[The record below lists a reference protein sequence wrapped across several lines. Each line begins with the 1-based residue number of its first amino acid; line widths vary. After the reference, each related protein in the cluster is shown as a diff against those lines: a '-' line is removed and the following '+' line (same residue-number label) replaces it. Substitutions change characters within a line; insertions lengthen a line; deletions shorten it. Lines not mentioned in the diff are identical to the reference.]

1 VKLVAR
7 AKALAVAT
15 KAAAGA
21 INDKAR
27 IPILSAVLID
37 ATDYNLRFVGTDL
50 DLAIAVRCSGD
61 EPGRCAVAGEAL
73 SKLLAGI
80 APDAEAT
87 IETVSSAL
95 QISAGRARYKL
106 PALPAEDF
114 PAAPATSST
123 AEMVL
128 SLDEAQHLFGAV
140 AFAANIEDARH
151 YLQGVYLHIGSRG
164 HLCGV
169 ATDGYRLALAGSTI
183 APAPGALPANGN
195 STGIIIP
202 NKVVALITKLK
213 AAELE
218 LRADDKVI
226 EVRAGDLLITSKL
239 IAGTFPDY
247 PRIIPSKS
255 SNAAELERASLLA
268 ALWRLHAV
276 HDVAEQV
283 INMTLS
289 WQDGDDAVRL
299 ALADGEIGE
308 DIVAATTTGA
318 AEITLSIAQMLV
330 MAEEIEAEQLQLG
343 VSGKTDPIRIAV
355 GERFLAVLAPCTR

>member
-1 VKLVAR
+1 
-7 AKALAVAT
+7 
-15 KAAAGA
+15 
-21 INDKAR
+21 
-27 IPILSAVLID
+27 
-37 ATDYNLRFVGTDL
+37 
-50 DLAIAVRCSGD
+50 
-61 EPGRCAVAGEAL
+61 
-73 SKLLAGI
+73 
-80 APDAEAT
+80 
-87 IETVSSAL
+87 
-95 QISAGRARYKL
+95 
-106 PALPAEDF
+106 
-114 PAAPATSST
+114 
-123 AEMVL
+123 M
-128 SLDEAQHLFGAV
+128 
-140 AFAANIEDARH
+140 
-151 YLQGVYLHIGSRG
+151 
-164 HLCGV
+164 
-169 ATDGYRLALAGSTI
+169 
-183 APAPGALPANGN
+183 
-195 STGIIIP
+195 
-202 NKVVALITKLK
+202 K